1 MHTSQTEGR
10 AIAPIIWELEDHCIR
25 KESFRTPGARGRH
38 QVHSFQ
44 TPPPPQFKTMGSQS
58 QERLNNLFKMA
69 QLKSIPAFR
78 LHSRVPF
85 PQLTPWA
92 CWWEVK
98 GQIILKKKQSGTH
111 RRSWPQILSREIFG
125 DPQRLRKGDRG
136 FFFFPNRVD
145 PGNQTIERLL
155 SKP

>member
-1 MHTSQTEGR
+1 MDCSSPGVKWTKGHCPRMIQTCKNVRMAMPKMSEVWGGGGEKRKTTKEIFPSKDDGKDRKGKMHTSQTEGR
-10 AIAPIIWELEDHCIR
+10 AIAPIIWELEDHYIR

-44 TPPPPQFKTMGSQS
+44 PPPQFKTMGSQS

-92 CWWEVK
+92 CW
-98 GQIILKKKQSGTH
+98 
-111 RRSWPQILSREIFG
+111 
-125 DPQRLRKGDRG
+125 
-136 FFFFPNRVD
+136 
-145 PGNQTIERLL
+145 
-155 SKP
+155 